1 MIIFLVSGC
10 LTETWKEAE
19 SILKMKVNKKLL
31 QQCLSVIVAM
41 GKVVTLKDIS
51 NIQTGLVSKEDENNL
66 DALVKK
72 LRDMSCILIS
82 LFTYLYMYV
91 N

>member
-1 MIIFLVSGC
+1 MLDC
-10 LTETWKEAE
+10 ETKKETEGF
-19 SILKMKVNKKLL
+19 LKMKINKKFF
-31 QQCLSVIVAM
+31 QQHLSVTA

-66 DALVKK
+66 DGLVKK
-72 LRDMSCILIS
+72 LKDISGIIIS
-82 LFTYLYMYV
+82 LLTYLYTYV

>member
-1 MIIFLVSGC
+1 
-10 LTETWKEAE
+10 
-19 SILKMKVNKKLL
+19 MKVNKKLL
-31 QQCLSVIVAM
+31 QQHLSVTV

-51 NIQTGLVSKEDENNL
+51 NIQTGLVSKEDGNNL
-66 DALVKK
+66 DTLVKK
-72 LRDMSCILIS
+72 LRDMTGILIS

>member
-1 MIIFLVSGC
+1 MLDC
-10 LTETWKEAE
+10 ETRKEAE
-19 SILKMKVNKKLL
+19 GFLKMKVNKKLL
-31 QQCLSVIVAM
+31 QQHLSVTV
-41 GKVVTLKDIS
+41 GKVVRLKDIN
-51 NIQTGLVSKEDENNL
+51 NIQTGLVSKEDGNNV

-72 LRDMSCILIS
+72 LRDMSGILIS

>member
-1 MIIFLVSGC
+1 
-10 LTETWKEAE
+10 
-19 SILKMKVNKKLL
+19 MKVSKKLV
-31 QQCLSVIVAM
+31 QQHLSVTV

-72 LRDMSCILIS
+72 LRDMSGI
-82 LFTYLYMYV
+82 Y
-91 N
+91 

>member
-19 SILKMKVNKKLL
+19 SFLKMKVNKKLL
-31 QQCLSVIVAM
+31 QQCLSVIV

-66 DALVKK
+66 DALVNK